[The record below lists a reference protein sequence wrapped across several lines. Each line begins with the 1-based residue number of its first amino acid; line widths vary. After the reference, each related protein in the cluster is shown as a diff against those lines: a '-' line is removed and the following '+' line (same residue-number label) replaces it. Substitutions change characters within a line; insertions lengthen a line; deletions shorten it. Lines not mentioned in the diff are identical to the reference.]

1 MKKYKFLK
9 IISAAIVSGFVLSC
23 TKKLD
28 LLPTNDITAES
39 VYSTSAG
46 YKQALA
52 KIYAAFALTGNS
64 GGTGSPD
71 IPPQII
77 NDEGNSDFLRLYWNL
92 QELTTDEA
100 AWTWQND
107 AGVRGLKEM
116 SWSPINAIISGVY
129 FRAYFQITLV
139 NDFIRQASDEKLT
152 ERNIPAASADSIRKY
167 KTEARFLRAY
177 QYWVLMD
184 LYGNVPFVTEAD
196 GVGTGIP
203 NQKSRKDLFTYIESE
218 LKAIETEL
226 IAPKQNEYGR
236 ADQAAAWA
244 LLARMYLNAEVY
256 TGTAKYTEAITY
268 CNKLT
273 SLYTLHP
280 NYRELTIADN
290 NLNTDENIFTI
301 AYDGTYTQN
310 WGGTTYL
317 THGPAAV
324 PGSVSGT
331 SGNWGGLRHTQQF
344 VDLFSDPSGNTDRRA
359 QFYTSG
365 QAKILATLYLGTD
378 GYSSTKWRN
387 KTRSGGPAPH
397 ADANGNWVDIDF
409 PLFRLAEIYLIYAE
423 AVLRGGTGGD
433 AATALTYINRL
444 RGRAYA
450 NDPASTAGNITAGQL
465 TLPFILDERG
475 RELYYEAH
483 RRTDLIRHGKF
494 TTSAYLWAWKGG
506 VAGGTQVDSKYNL
519 FPIPSTDLSSNP
531 NLVQNTGY

>member
-1 MKKYKFLK
+1 MKKNKFL
-9 IISAAIVSGFVLSC
+9 IIVVAAFILGAVTSC
-23 TKKLD
+23 EKELD
-28 LLPTNDITAES
+28 LLPTNDITEQQ
-39 VYSTSAG
+39 VYSTSTG
-46 YKQALA
+46 YKQAIA
-52 KIYAAFALTGNS
+52 KVYAAFALTGNS
-64 GGTGSPD
+64 GGTGNPD

-107 AGVRGLKEM
+107 AGIRGLKEM

-129 FRAYFQITLV
+129 FRAFFQITLA
-139 NDFIRQASDEKLT
+139 NEFIRQASDERLA
-152 ERNIPAASADSIRKY
+152 ERNIPTASADSIRKY
-167 KTEARFLRAY
+167 KAEARFLRAY

-184 LYGNVPFVTEAD
+184 LYGNVPFVTETD
-196 GVGTGIP
+196 QIGVGIP
-203 NQKSRKDLFTYIESE
+203 EQISRKDLFTYIETE
-218 LKAIETEL
+218 LKALETEL
-226 IAPKQNEYGR
+226 VAPKQNVYPR

-256 TGTAKYTEAITY
+256 TGTPKYAEAIAY
-268 CNKLT
+268 CDKIIP
-273 SLYTLHP
+273 LYSLHP

-290 NLNTDENIFTI
+290 HLNTTENIFMI
-301 AYDGTYTQN
+301 AYDATYTRN

-317 THGPAAV
+317 AHGPAAV
-324 PGSVSGT
+324 PGSISGT
-331 SGNWGGLRHTQQF
+331 NGNWGGLRHTHQF
-344 VDLFSDPSGNTDRRA
+344 VDLFSDPSGNTDKRA

-365 QAKILATLYLGTD
+365 QSKTLATLYLGTD

-387 KTRSGGPAPH
+387 KTRNGGAAPH
-397 ADANGNWVDIDF
+397 ADPNGNWVDIDF
-409 PLFRLAEIYLIYAE
+409 PLFRLGEIYLIYAE
-423 AVLRGGTGGD
+423 AVLRGGAGGN

-450 NDPASTAGNITAGQL
+450 NDPSSTDGNITAGQL
-465 TLPFILDERG
+465 TIPFILDERG

-519 FPIPSTDLSSNP
+519 FPIPATDLSSNP
-531 NLVQNTGY
+531 NLVQNPGY

>member
-1 MKKYKFLK
+1 M
-9 IISAAIVSGFVLSC
+9 VSGAITSC

-28 LLPTNDITAES
+28 LLPTNDITEQQ
-39 VYSTSAG
+39 VYATSAG
-46 YKQALA
+46 YKQAFA
-52 KIYAAFALTGNS
+52 KVYAAFALTGNT
-64 GGTGSPD
+64 GGVGRPD

-107 AGVRGLKEM
+107 AGIRGLKEM
-116 SWSPINAIISGVY
+116 NWSPINAIIGGVY
-129 FRAYFQITLV
+129 FRSFFQITLA
-139 NDFIRQASDEKLT
+139 NEFIRQAADAKLT

-167 KTEARFLRAY
+167 KIEARFLRAY

-184 LYGNVPFVTEAD
+184 LYGSVPFVTEND
-196 GVGTGIP
+196 QIGVGIP
-203 NQKSRKDLFTYIESE
+203 SQISRKDLFAYIESE

-290 NLNTDENIFTI
+290 HLNTDENIFTI
-301 AYDGTYTQN
+301 AYDATYTQN

-324 PGSVSGT
+324 PGSISGT

-344 VDLFSDPSGNTDRRA
+344 VDLFADPSGNTDRRA
-359 QFYTSG
+359 QFYTPG

-387 KTRSGGPAPH
+387 KTRVVALLPMLT
-397 ADANGNWVDIDF
+397 
-409 PLFRLAEIYLIYAE
+409 PLVTGLI
-423 AVLRGGTGGD
+423 
-433 AATALTYINRL
+433 
-444 RGRAYA
+444 
-450 NDPASTAGNITAGQL
+450 
-465 TLPFILDERG
+465 
-475 RELYYEAH
+475 
-483 RRTDLIRHGKF
+483 
-494 TTSAYLWAWKGG
+494 
-506 VAGGTQVDSKYNL
+506 
-519 FPIPSTDLSSNP
+519 
-531 NLVQNTGY
+531 